1 MRILPYFLAILI
13 AVSAFS
19 CKKLDELVSFNI
31 NTHDQVFFEMVYDT
45 VLTDTFPGNET
56 FSIVS
61 EGYQFSDLDK
71 FKTNKSTPQSVE
83 SVQAINLIMSIDS
96 GATNF
101 GFASNMTIYVS
112 SPSNQFKEFE
122 IANIPSPAS
131 SGNVIQVEM
140 SADDNTWLSAIN
152 KDKYRFRTEFTL
164 INPMPDSIYLDYSMD
179 FRLKAMPNE

>member
-1 MRILPYFLAILI
+1 MRILPYFLTILL

-31 NTHDQVFFEMVYDT
+31 TTNDPVFFEMVYDT

-71 FKTNKSTPQSVE
+71 FKTNKSTPQTVE
-83 SVQAINLIMSIDS
+83 SVQAINLIMTIDS
-96 GATNF
+96 GASNF
-101 GFASNMTIYVS
+101 GFASNMSIYLS
-112 SPSNQFKEFE
+112 SPSNLFQEFE

-131 SGNVIQVEM
+131 AGNVIQVEM
-140 SADDNTWLSAIN
+140 SADDNTWLGAIN

-164 INPMPDSIYLDYSMD
+164 INPMPDSIYLNYSMD
-179 FRLKAMPNE
+179 FRLKAMPND

>member
-1 MRILPYFLAILI
+1 MRILPYFLIILL

-31 NTHDQVFFEMVYDT
+31 TTKDKVFFEMVYDT

-56 FSIVS
+56 FSLVS
-61 EGYQFSDLDK
+61 DGYQFSDLEK

-83 SVQAINLIMSIDS
+83 SVQSINLIMTIDS
-96 GATNF
+96 GASNF
-101 GFASNMTIYVS
+101 GFASNMFIYLS
-112 SPSNQFKEFE
+112 SPSNSFQEFE

-131 SGNVIQVEM
+131 AGNVIQVEM
-140 SADDNTWLSAIN
+140 SADDNTWLGAIN

-164 INPMPDSIYLDYSMD
+164 INPMPDSIYLNYSMD

>member
-1 MRILPYFLAILI
+1 MRILPYFLAVLI
-13 AVSAFS
+13 AISAFS

-61 EGYQFSDLDK
+61 DGYQFSDLEK
-71 FKTNKSTPQSVE
+71 FKTNKSTPQTVE
-83 SVQAINLIMSIDS
+83 SVQAINLIMTIDS

-112 SPSNQFKEFE
+112 SPNNQFQEFE

-140 SADDNTWLSAIN
+140 SADDNTWLNVIN

-179 FRLKAMPNE
+179 FRLKALPND